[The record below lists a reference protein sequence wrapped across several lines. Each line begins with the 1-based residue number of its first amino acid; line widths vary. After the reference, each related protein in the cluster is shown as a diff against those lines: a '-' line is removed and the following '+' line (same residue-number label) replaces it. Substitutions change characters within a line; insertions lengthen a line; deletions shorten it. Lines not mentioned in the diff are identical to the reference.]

1 MKHVKWFSV
10 GLALVVVATLAVMGC
25 TGAGGTPPSSADAAK
40 AFAAMGSA
48 VGAAPQPDSVTYS
61 GNTYTQTVSGAHGGT
76 ILVSYSSFGDFNTGA
91 ASMTGTL
98 TFTNLYEPV
107 TGYTFNGTVGISEA
121 TDRALTSFPL
131 TITFG
136 MTCNLT
142 LTGGPISTLSC
153 NFAESMTFY
162 PDKYTLSALTI
173 SGTLTANG
181 STFDITKLLP

>member
-1 MKHVKWFSV
+1 MKHVKCFTV
-10 GLALVVVATLAVMGC
+10 GLALVAVATLAVMGC
-25 TGAGGTPPSSADAAK
+25 TGAGGTPPSSADAAR

-48 VGAAPQPDSVTYS
+48 VGAAPTGDEATYS
-61 GNTYTQTVSGAHGGT
+61 GNTYTQTVFGASGGT

-98 TFTNLYEPV
+98 TFTNLYEPA
-107 TGYTFNGTVGISEA
+107 TGYTFNGTVGITEA
-121 TDRALTSFPL
+121 TDRALNSFPL
-131 TITFG
+131 TITLG

-153 NFAESMTFY
+153 NISESMTFF
-162 PDKYTLSALTI
+162 PDRYTLTAFTA

-181 STFDITKLLP
+181 YTFDMTRL